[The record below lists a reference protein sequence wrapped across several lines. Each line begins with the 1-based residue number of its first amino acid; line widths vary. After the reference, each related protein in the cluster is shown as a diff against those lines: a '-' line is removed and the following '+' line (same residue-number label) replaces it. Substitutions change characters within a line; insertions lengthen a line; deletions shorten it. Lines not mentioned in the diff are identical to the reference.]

1 MPEID
6 LSGEIRAG
14 SAPPR
19 AFTAA
24 RPPTRALSA
33 TSARSAARAPASA
46 SAAPATSTDLPEVT
60 AEGAALGVEE
70 GVAAFVRPPPMEV
83 GKFTAIKFVAGPSE
97 QNIRTQTEGAALTA
111 ATAVYVGKAM
121 RVTLLA
127 NPSFEIKARTKPEQ
141 TTGLDKTAT
150 WLWDVK
156 PLNGEA
162 KALEA
167 EIEIFALNDDDS
179 FGRRLES
186 YTRQVEVTITVGG
199 MTRAIGA
206 IDDASTIGEKLT
218 KLFGT
223 WQKTIAALVA
233 LLGAVGLLAWKL
245 GLRKSKP
252 AD

>member
-1 MPEID
+1 M
-6 LSGEIRAG
+6 
-14 SAPPR
+14 
-19 AFTAA
+19 
-24 RPPTRALSA
+24 
-33 TSARSAARAPASA
+33 
-46 SAAPATSTDLPEVT
+46 
-60 AEGAALGVEE
+60 
-70 GVAAFVRPPPMEV
+70 
-83 GKFTAIKFVAGPSE
+83 
-97 QNIRTQTEGAALTA
+97 
-111 ATAVYVGKAM
+111 
-121 RVTLLA
+121 
-127 NPSFEIKARTKPEQ
+127 
-141 TTGLDKTAT
+141 
-150 WLWDVK
+150 
-156 PLNGEA
+156 NGEA